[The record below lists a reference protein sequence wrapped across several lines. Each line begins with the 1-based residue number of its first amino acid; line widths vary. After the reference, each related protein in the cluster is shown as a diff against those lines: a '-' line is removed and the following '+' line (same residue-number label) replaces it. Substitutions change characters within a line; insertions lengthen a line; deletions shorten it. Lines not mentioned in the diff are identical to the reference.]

1 MGGKQS
7 KKLVSNRPPPR
18 APMTGPAPVRMMPK
32 SKKRLI
38 PPDGGWG
45 WMVVLGA
52 CISLF
57 FFPSVTVAYGVMFK
71 SHLEAMGAGATEFTI
86 IGNGLSTIWSFA
98 AVFMAPL
105 AELFG
110 ARSLTVLGG
119 LLGFLTLILVAFS
132 TSIITF
138 TVVYSILGGISSSLC
153 AFFGVVLIP
162 KYFDKRKG
170 LANGLVVSVSA
181 FGKIVMAPLTRLLLE
196 QYGYRWACLMVG
208 ALCLHTCIS
217 GMLYQPAEWH
227 LVFRLLDYGLLQE
240 PYFHLIAWPNAIV
253 IAAYVNLMYALP
265 GYVLSLGF
273 SYYQSAF
280 AISAFSVMEVVFR
293 LGIAL
298 LSDFS
303 WFPNELVYTS
313 GFVLATVSVGFLTM
327 IPSYEW
333 IVACVAVKGM
343 AMSMIHVNS
352 IHVIVRYLGT
362 DRYAQV
368 IGFFSLLNGVMM
380 VAIGT
385 TADCE
390 QPHVLMTQGGRL
402 GNKLCQYA
410 SVYLLRYL
418 YGIRV
423 SIPQRMHD
431 YLSTI
436 FKNITLPAQNTCF
449 TNQTEK
455 VKFVTVYMELYTAA
469 SQARAKATDNNIREP
484 LLNASYYVRN
494 NPGPRSL
501 LMAHRDLIRS
511 LLVFREEIVNQAI
524 DNINQALSTFNA
536 TYHRR
541 SFSVVTVHVRRTDY
555 TGYIGRKFNLMQLDE
570 LYFKKAFEFYKERL
584 PQPVFLVLSDDRE
597 WCRRKLQAKDVIVIA
612 KASPTVDMAVMS
624 LGDHHITSYGT
635 YSFSGALL
643 GHGHITHPIGHNTKY
658 NLADCVDSD
667 FFHHI
672 SRDKTYKVDNS
683 EVVIS

>member
-1 MGGKQS
+1 
-7 KKLVSNRPPPR
+7 
-18 APMTGPAPVRMMPK
+18 
-32 SKKRLI
+32 
-38 PPDGGWG
+38 
-45 WMVVLGA
+45 
-52 CISLF
+52 
-57 FFPSVTVAYGVMFK
+57 
-71 SHLEAMGAGATEFTI
+71 MGAGATEFTI

-181 FGKIVMAPLTRLLLE
+181 FADVFFNRKNRDGSIDSPAARTVRIQMGVSDGWRTLPSHLHLWDALPASRMAFEENELQSRPPRANNVAESRKAATSGCTAAHGAARRVNVDEEEDDNIIFVMPTTPQMPQPCSRDDEVVLFSRSTSETHSKGDKVDLKLNIIRMDSTASLYGSLPMLTPIEEKKIDDDDNEEDNSCCSDFFLFK
-196 QYGYRWACLMVG
+196 
-208 ALCLHTCIS
+208 
-217 GMLYQPAEWH
+217 
-227 LVFRLLDYGLLQE
+227 VFRLLDYGLLQE

-352 IHVIVRYLGT
+352 IHVIGYAVARVKLG
-362 DRYAQV
+362 DYHYY
-368 IGFFSLLNGVMM
+368 GY
-380 VAIGT
+380 GT
-385 TADCE
+385 
-390 QPHVLMTQGGRL
+390 
-402 GNKLCQYA
+402 
-410 SVYLLRYL
+410 SV
-418 YGIRV
+418 
-423 SIPQRMHD
+423 D
-431 YLSTI
+431 Y
-436 FKNITLPAQNTCF
+436 
-449 TNQTEK
+449 E
-455 VKFVTVYMELYTAA
+455 TAA
-469 SQARAKATDNNIREP
+469 AHYRLASEQQHNAQA
-484 LLNASYYVRN
+484 
-494 NPGPRSL
+494 
-501 LMAHRDLIRS
+501 M
-511 LLVFREEIVNQAI
+511 
-524 DNINQALSTFNA
+524 
-536 TYHRR
+536 
-541 SFSVVTVHVRRTDY
+541 
-555 TGYIGRKFNLMQLDE
+555 FNLGYMHEQGLGLKQDMH
-570 LYFKKAFEFYKERL
+570 LAKRFY
-584 PQPVFLVLSDDRE
+584 
-597 WCRRKLQAKDVIVIA
+597 
-612 KASPTVDMAVMS
+612 DMAAEANVDAQIPVALALAKLAFLFS
-624 LGDHHITSYGT
+624 FKYLEDVSFITQ
-635 YSFSGALL
+635 
-643 GHGHITHPIGHNTKY
+643 
-658 NLADCVDSD
+658 
-667 FFHHI
+667 
-672 SRDKTYKVDNS
+672 
-683 EVVIS
+683 

>member
-227 LVFRLLDYGLLQE
+227 LIPDPNDSEENELQSRPPRANNVAESRKAATSGCTAAHGAARRVNVDEEEDDNIIFVMPTTPQMPQPCSRDDEVVLFSRSTSETHSKGDKVDLKLNIIRMDSTASLYGSLPMLTPIEEKKIDDDDNEEDNSCCSDFFLFKVFRLLDYGLLQE

-385 TADCE
+385 TAGFLRDYFGSYE
-390 QPHVLMTQGGRL
+390 VSFFLITAVFAVS
-402 GNKLCQYA
+402 A
-410 SVYLLRYL
+410 SVWISWHCY
-418 YGIRV
+418 
-423 SIPQRMHD
+423 
-431 YLSTI
+431 
-436 FKNITLPAQNTCF
+436 
-449 TNQTEK
+449 
-455 VKFVTVYMELYTAA
+455 
-469 SQARAKATDNNIREP
+469 
-484 LLNASYYVRN
+484 
-494 NPGPRSL
+494 
-501 LMAHRDLIRS
+501 
-511 LLVFREEIVNQAI
+511 
-524 DNINQALSTFNA
+524 
-536 TYHRR
+536 
-541 SFSVVTVHVRRTDY
+541 
-555 TGYIGRKFNLMQLDE
+555 
-570 LYFKKAFEFYKERL
+570 KAFEIKYRKI
-584 PQPVFLVLSDDRE
+584 PVH
-597 WCRRKLQAKDVIVIA
+597 
-612 KASPTVDMAVMS
+612 T
-624 LGDHHITSYGT
+624 T
-635 YSFSGALL
+635 
-643 GHGHITHPIGHNTKY
+643 
-658 NLADCVDSD
+658 
-667 FFHHI
+667 
-672 SRDKTYKVDNS
+672 
-683 EVVIS
+683 